1 MGAPHLQLGRREQR
15 SVINDHGDEEDGGRV
30 VMKVVTI
37 MMKNTVEGG

>member
-1 MGAPHLQLGRREQR
+1 MGALHLQLGRREQR